1 MVDVTSLEECPACAS
16 KNVVHSILREQVICR
31 DCGNIFEPLSP
42 GVEEDFERVAGIEDE
57 RGAFLG
63 RSRHSKSSGH
73 KVLAKPSKHSKS
85 KSSKSKN
92 VVRKF
97 SKPKKSKRRR

>member
-16 KNVVHSILREQVICR
+16 KNVVHSVLREQVICR

-63 RSRHSKSSGH
+63 RSKHSKGSGH
-73 KVLAKPSKHSKS
+73 RVSAKVVKHSKS
-85 KSSKSKN
+85 KN
-92 VVRKF
+92 FARKF
-97 SKPKKSKRRR
+97 SRPKKSKRRT